1 MMMMMVMMIMMVVVM
16 MMMVVVMKKQQNLV
30 WQGPKNADDG
40 EELKNI
46 GVLHVRRHVGEHLKM
61 FSLSQHHD
69 YEVLCAHQ

>member
-1 MMMMMVMMIMMVVVM
+1 MDL
-16 MMMVVVMKKQQNLV
+16 KKHNNGDGGNNLV

-46 GVLHVRRHVGEHLKM
+46 GVLHVRRHVGEHLNM
-61 FSLSQHHD
+61 FSLSQYHD